1 MRATT
6 RIRNANKTK
15 QVRWFQ
21 YLHVIHLIMIWTK
34 SSIKSRPLPFIEIY
48 GRPSEPWVCA
58 RFNLQTKRFDG
69 AFKDRQIAINGHS
82 LRLVHIKFNYL
93 GSTNYFAVR
102 PNHSRC
108 CFYHETIEN
117 QIKLR
122 PFRLLFQPM
131 VALEICLDK
140 STALI
145 NIRLLHLPTHTL
157 FPYHSGHHYNLA
169 RLFGMIR

>member
-1 MRATT
+1 MQ
-6 RIRNANKTK
+6 IKQNKFVGFNIYTSFT
-15 QVRWFQ
+15 W
-21 YLHVIHLIMIWTK
+21 LW
-34 SSIKSRPLPFIEIY
+34 Y
-48 GRPSEPWVCA
+48 GRKALSRAAHYTFYRNIWSTKWAEWVCA

-93 GSTNYFAVR
+93 GSTNYFVVR
-102 PNHSRC
+102 PNQSRC

-157 FPYHSGHHYNLA
+157 FPYQET
-169 RLFGMIR
+169 ITI

>member
-1 MRATT
+1 M
-6 RIRNANKTK
+6 
-15 QVRWFQ
+15 
-21 YLHVIHLIMIWTK
+21 
-34 SSIKSRPLPFIEIY
+34 
-48 GRPSEPWVCA
+48 CA

-102 PNHSRC
+102 PNQSRC

-157 FPYHSGHHYNLA
+157 FPITQA
-169 RLFGMIR
+169 TITI

>member
-1 MRATT
+1 MRPQAFAMQ
-6 RIRNANKTK
+6 IKQNKFVGFNIYTS
-15 QVRWFQ
+15 F
-21 YLHVIHLIMIWTK
+21 IHLIMIWTK

-93 GSTNYFAVR
+93 GSTNYFAVQ

-157 FPYHSGHHYNLA
+157 FPITQA
-169 RLFGMIR
+169 TITI